1 MSTVPYPIDWSV
13 PYLPDCSRNRLRK
26 HLRELSGHWS
36 GWDAF
41 PWYLTRTLHRHMDG
55 PPSDWDHLHTRFWI
69 TGLAATILLKGR
81 FEDRND
87 VFDLLIRQEVQF
99 VGILRH
105 LIADQIRWCLMFR
118 KLDRLPDCAKWGADT
133 EYNEQGLKERRD
145 SFRGGVDLAIS
156 EFIRVLNFASAVDN
170 REKRIAGQPLWSW
183 YKGAYLPDVREVPVR
198 VSEEGGCLYLRPDAD
213 ASARFLSRRQ
223 PVPRIE
229 LTPDAREE
237 LSSDV
242 GDQRSQDGHDK
253 ASATAQG
260 LRRDMQEASDT
271 DEIARRTAIA
281 TVEMA
286 MRLDDNPRLNQPTH
300 CTVLGMYMRDNLTV
314 RKIAAKCRCSHA
326 TVVNRKKRLEKVT
339 GMPLDALKVNAQA
352 FAAAEKVVNDGR
364 ARNIYRKGL
373 KDS

>member
-26 HLRELSGHWS
+26 HLREMSGHWP
-36 GWDAF
+36 GWEEF
-41 PWYLTRTLHRHMDG
+41 PWYLTRTLHRHVDG
-55 PPSDWDHLHTRFWI
+55 PPADWDHLHTRFWV
-69 TGLAATILLKGR
+69 TGLAATILLKGK
-81 FEDRND
+81 FEDRNA
-87 VFDLLIRQEVQF
+87 VLDLLVEHEVQF
-99 VGILRH
+99 VGVMRH
-105 LIADQIRWCLMFR
+105 LIADQIRWCLIFR

-133 EYNEQGLKERRD
+133 EYNEQGLAERRQ
-145 SFRGGVDLAIS
+145 SFREGVDQAIS
-156 EFIRVLNFASAVDN
+156 EFIRVLNVAAVTKDKGE
-170 REKRIAGQPLWSW
+170 RLAGQPLKIWLS
-183 YKGAYLPDVREVPVR
+183 GAHMPEVVEVPVLVR
-198 VSEEGGCLYLRPDAD
+198 EEQGHVFLRPHPKV
-213 ASARFLSRRQ
+213 SSRFLCRRQ

-229 LTPDAREE
+229 VTPVAREE
-237 LSSDV
+237 LISEV
-242 GDQRSQDGHDK
+242 RDQRSEDGHDK
-253 ASATAQG
+253 AQSA
-260 LRRDMQEASDT
+260 QEMDA

-326 TVVNRKKRLEKVT
+326 TVVNRKKRLEKVI